1 MKRKNL
7 AKISAM
13 FVLLLASCGKWLDVT
28 SKSEVDIDD
37 MFDAAE
43 GYYNSVT
50 GVYVNMATPI
60 CTAVTWR

>member
-7 AKISAM
+7 AKISVM

-37 MFDAAE
+37 MYDAPR
-43 GYYNSVT
+43 
-50 GVYVNMATPI
+50 ATTI
-60 CTAVTWR
+60 R